1 MKPLDTAVLIKAV
14 FEGNEPP
21 LNACSLPV
29 VDGKKIIKYLFY
41 VYLVPVGENLE
52 KMQENKWK
60 TKKQGSLFPENYCP
74 TVPDHCTERGL
85 RTSLFCSVALSHTF
99 SLQY

>member
-14 FEGNEPP
+14 FEGNEPS

-29 VDGKKIIKYLFY
+29 VDGKKIIKYLFC

-60 TKKQGSLFPENYCP
+60 TKKQGSLFPRKLLFQI
-74 TVPDHCTERGL
+74 TVQREAL
-85 RTSLFCSVALSHTF
+85 ELTSSVQWL
-99 SLQY
+99 

>member
-1 MKPLDTAVLIKAV
+1 MEPLDTAVLIKAV
-14 FEGNEPP
+14 FEGNEPS

-60 TKKQGSLFPENYCP
+60 TKKQGSLFPGKLLSCCSRSLYRERLEN
-74 TVPDHCTERGL
+74 
-85 RTSLFCSVALSHTF
+85 
-99 SLQY
+99 

>member
-1 MKPLDTAVLIKAV
+1 MKPLDTAVLSKTV
-14 FEGNEPP
+14 FEGNETS

-29 VDGKKIIKYLFY
+29 VDEKKKIIKYPFH

-60 TKKQGSLFPENYCP
+60 TKKQGSLFP
-74 TVPDHCTERGL
+74 RK
-85 RTSLFCSVALSHTF
+85 
-99 SLQY
+99 